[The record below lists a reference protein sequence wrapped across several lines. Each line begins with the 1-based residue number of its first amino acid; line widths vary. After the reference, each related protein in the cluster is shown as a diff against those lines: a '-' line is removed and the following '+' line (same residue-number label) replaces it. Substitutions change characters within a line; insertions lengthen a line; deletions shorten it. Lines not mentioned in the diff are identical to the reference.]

1 MLPGEKTSA
10 TRDNR
15 AVAVSGD
22 RRHGAIIPRWRVMVG
37 NRERIVLESL
47 RLFNDKGFDFV
58 STNQI
63 SKELGISPGNLYY
76 HFRNKEEIASELY
89 SRMTDEVRANGSWD
103 SPVTPAGV
111 ARIYIVSLEI
121 IQRFRFV
128 FADSATLMRASPSI
142 ASRHRESLSWATGR
156 LIALFEELRAL
167 GHFRWPDLPGSSV
180 GRCASTTAV
189 VFVGWWQYLGAVY
202 GERAATHGHLGEG
215 ARQAFSIVEPHLT
228 DGFAGEV
235 TSEIER
241 LAAGE
246 MIDGVQRA
254 CP

>member
-1 MLPGEKTSA
+1 
-10 TRDNR
+10 
-15 AVAVSGD
+15 
-22 RRHGAIIPRWRVMVG
+22 MVG

-47 RLFNDKGFDFV
+47 RLFNENGFDSV

-63 SKELGISPGNLYY
+63 SRELEISPGNLYY

-103 SPVTPAGV
+103 SPITPAGV
-111 ARIYIVSLEI
+111 ARIYVVALDI

-128 FADSATLMRASPSI
+128 FADSATLMHASPSI
-142 ASRHRESLSWATGR
+142 ASRHRDSLSWATGR
-156 LIALFEELRAL
+156 LVALFEELRAL
-167 GHFRWPDLPGSSV
+167 GHFRRPDLTESSV
-180 GRCASTTAV
+180 GRCATTTAV

-202 GERAATHGHLGEG
+202 GERAAGHGHLEEG

-228 DGFAGEV
+228 DSFASEI

-241 LAAGE
+241 LAASE
-246 MIDGVQRA
+246 MITTQTA
-254 CP
+254 